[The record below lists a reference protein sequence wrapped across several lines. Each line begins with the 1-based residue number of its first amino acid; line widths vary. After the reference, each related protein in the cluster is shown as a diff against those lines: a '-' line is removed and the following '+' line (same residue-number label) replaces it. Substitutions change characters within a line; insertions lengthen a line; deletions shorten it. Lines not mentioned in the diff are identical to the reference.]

1 MAFKPSPTFLRVL
14 LLLAMLS
21 LAPVAMFIMYT
32 RTGGPAS
39 GKEVTFQHNLRFALM
54 SGNEAVDLAP
64 LTDWP
69 WVKVC
74 AIDSGVGEKAL
85 NTLIGFD
92 YKDFGE
98 LHWLPLK
105 DYWTLLFIDE
115 PRTVSWGTAQLVVP
129 VRISRKELADLALPE
144 GAKGQCID
152 RGSGRIE
159 VTRKPAPV
167 GTTPVTLHL
176 VDSEN
181 N

>member
-1 MAFKPSPTFLRVL
+1 MAFKPSPTFLRLL
-14 LLLAMLS
+14 LLLAILS
-21 LAPVAMFIMYT
+21 LAPVTMYIMYT

-39 GKEVTFQHNLRFALM
+39 GKELVFQRNLRFALM

-74 AIDSGVGEKAL
+74 AIDTGVSEKEL
-85 NTLIGFD
+85 NALIGFD

-98 LHWLPLK
+98 LHWLPLA
-105 DYWTLLFIDE
+105 DYWTLLFIDKA
-115 PRTVSWGTAQLVVP
+115 RTVSWGTAQPVVP
-129 VRISRKELADLALPE
+129 VRVSRKDLADLALPD
-144 GAKGQCID
+144 GAKGQCLD

-176 VDSEN
+176 VDSDAN
-181 N
+181 